1 MPGPRSPDY
10 YKLPGCR
17 LFYGVDYGRYMFA
30 LAREIGAIPNL
41 WSWSLKNP
49 RVAFASAFGQAH
61 VPIFRLDGPF
71 RTAEA
76 EDTVAQELLYP
87 ILKRPLFMNTL
98 FVGNAI
104 FFGIINTIISSVEMA
119 ARHATT
125 TAKTALLATAVLALG
140 SQRYRWQKPRAIY
153 GLI

>member
-61 VPIFRLDGPF
+61 VPIFDSTDRF
-71 RTAEA
+71 
-76 EDTVAQELLYP
+76 EL
-87 ILKRPLFMNTL
+87 
-98 FVGNAI
+98 
-104 FFGIINTIISSVEMA
+104 
-119 ARHATT
+119 
-125 TAKTALLATAVLALG
+125 
-140 SQRYRWQKPRAIY
+140 QKPRTQSPKNCCTRS
-153 GLI
+153 

>member
-76 EDTVAQELLYP
+76 EDTVAKGK
-87 ILKRPLFMNTL
+87 LKLSL
-98 FVGNAI
+98 
-104 FFGIINTIISSVEMA
+104 A
-119 ARHATT
+119 ARLI
-125 TAKTALLATAVLALG
+125 KALSSSIDLWKEGIEKVRTPKYN
-140 SQRYRWQKPRAIY
+140 RTFR
-153 GLI
+153 

>member
-49 RVAFASAFGQAH
+49 RVAFASAFLAATPCGGTCSN
-61 VPIFRLDGPF
+61 L
-71 RTAEA
+71 AEHKGKSR
-76 EDTVAQELLYP
+76 
-87 ILKRPLFMNTL
+87 KRPLL
-98 FVGNAI
+98 VDS
-104 FFGIINTIISSVEMA
+104 GILRSLGLG
-119 ARHATT
+119 
-125 TAKTALLATAVLALG
+125 ALVRRSKSECGYFLV
-140 SQRYRWQKPRAIY
+140 I
-153 GLI
+153 